1 MTALPPPI
9 MTSEI
14 GSFARKTI
22 EELKP
27 GIIDNLL
34 NEYDYTPK
42 IRKSLFDL
50 KSEMANGPLKPLQ
63 EQTSDRPIW
72 DADIKAFEGKSW
84 LDIPWILAETYFFR
98 RILEAIQYF
107 QPGPWQGKDPFQHL
121 KYREVSK
128 ALLEFSE
135 AYQNE
140 GNKSERDAFQ
150 ESCYQS
156 LRGNQSDL
164 SNLQTYY
171 AVTGHPAEKFV
182 IDQSMAAFDY
192 VSQQPGKIAYFC
204 DNVGKELYFDL
215 VFIDILLQKNLAQ
228 SITCYLKN
236 QPFFVSDALPKD
248 LHQTIDRLASTSA
261 PECENLAER
270 LTHGIKSGKI
280 TIETPPFLTTGRA
293 FRKMP
298 ESMKSHIHKHDLAI
312 LKGDVN
318 FRKLVGDRHW
328 DPTIPIGKAAG
339 YFPTTFL
346 SLRTLKSELIVGLTR
361 EQLNNLETNAEKNW
375 LINGKRGMIIFLK
388 NTNNVK

>member
-34 NEYDYTPK
+34 NEYDYTPQ
-42 IRKSLFDL
+42 IRKSLLDL
-50 KSEMANGPLKPLQ
+50 KSEMANGPLKPLH

-72 DADIKAFEGKSW
+72 DADIEAFIGKSW

-121 KYREVSK
+121 KHKEIAN
-128 ALLEFSE
+128 ALPEFST

-156 LRGNQSDL
+156 VLGNQSDL
-164 SNLQTYY
+164 SNLQTYDE
-171 AVTGHPAEKFV
+171 VTHHPTEKFV
-182 IDQSMAAFDY
+182 INHSMAAFDY
-192 VSQQPGKIAYFC
+192 VSQRPGKIAYFF
-204 DNVGKELYFDL
+204 DNVGKELFFDL
-215 VFIDILLQKNLAQ
+215 AFIDILLQKNLAQ

-236 QPFFVSDALPKD
+236 QPFFVSDALLKD
-248 LHQTIDRLASTSA
+248 LYKTIDFLASSSA
-261 PECENLAER
+261 PECKNLAER
-270 LTHGIKSGKI
+270 LTHVIKSGKMI
-280 TIETPPFLTTGRA
+280 IETPPFLTTSRA
-293 FRKMP
+293 FCEMP
-298 ESMKSHIHKHDLAI
+298 EALKSHIRNHDLAI

-318 FRKLVGDRHW
+318 FRRLVGDRHW
-328 DPTIPIGKAAG
+328 DSTTPIEIAAG

-361 EQLNNLETNAEKNW
+361 EQLNKLEIHAEKNW
-375 LINGKRGMIIFLK
+375 LINGKRGMITFLEK
-388 NTNNVK
+388 HQ